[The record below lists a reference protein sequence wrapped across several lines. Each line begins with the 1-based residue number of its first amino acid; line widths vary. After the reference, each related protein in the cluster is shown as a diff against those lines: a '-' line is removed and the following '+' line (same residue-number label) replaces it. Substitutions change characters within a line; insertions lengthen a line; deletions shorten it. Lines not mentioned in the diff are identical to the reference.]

1 MRVYYDLFKNL
12 PRIIVA
18 RDFCPTQLTQ
28 MRCKDVV
35 KTSYFWSQSRLRL
48 VRNGS
53 RDNLFLKTS

>member
-28 MRCKDVV
+28 TRCKDVV
-35 KTSYFWSQSRLRL
+35 KTSYFGLKVVLDWSEME
-48 VRNGS
+48 VATN
-53 RDNLFLKTS
+53 FF